1 MDVAEKFARDG
12 LKVDLDHHF
21 PQTYQLLASILV
33 ARNQP
38 AAAVEQLE
46 TYVNLFPRAD
56 DIVTVQANLVQLRA
70 SLPKK

>member
-1 MDVAEKFARDG
+1 
-12 LKVDLDHHF
+12 
-21 PQTYQLLASILV
+21 LLASILV

-46 TYVNLFPRAD
+46 TYLKLFPRAE
-56 DIVTVQANLVQLRA
+56 DIVTVQANLVLLRK